1 MNGKATCA
9 ILKQIRRDIAEKND
23 IALTIAECTYQGN
36 CSGTCPRCEAEVR
49 LLEKALAEK
58 KKRGIR
64 TAVAGISAGL
74 LAASLV
80 SCTPV
85 GAEEGPDNSGGS
97 FTTGTETVAVGDP
110 ADPGEDEYELMGDV
124 PADPSGEETEE
135 EADPGPELQGKI
147 AADPAL
153 TGPEEELEPLEGEPA
168 LPDYCTE
175 EEEVEFAGLLPAEDP
190 EEEFEL
196 EGDVEVIQDK
206 PEEGENP

>member
-9 ILKQIRRDIAEKND
+9 ILKQIRRNIAEKND

-36 CSGTCPRCEAEVR
+36 CPGTCPRCEAEVR

-85 GAEEGPDNSGGS
+85 GAEEGPSNSGGS
-97 FTTGTETVAVGDP
+97 FTAGTETVAFGDP
-110 ADPGEDEYELMGDV
+110 SDPGEDEFMLEGDI
-124 PADPSGEETEE
+124 PPTSFEDETEE
-135 EADPGPELQGKI
+135 EADPSPELQGKI

-153 TGPEEELEPLEGEPA
+153 TEPEEEAEPLEGEPA
-168 LPDYCTE
+168 LPDYCAE
-175 EEEVEFAGLLPAEDP
+175 EEEVEFAGLLPAEEP
-190 EEEFEL
+190 EEEFEP
-196 EGDVEVIQDK
+196 EGDVEVIQDE